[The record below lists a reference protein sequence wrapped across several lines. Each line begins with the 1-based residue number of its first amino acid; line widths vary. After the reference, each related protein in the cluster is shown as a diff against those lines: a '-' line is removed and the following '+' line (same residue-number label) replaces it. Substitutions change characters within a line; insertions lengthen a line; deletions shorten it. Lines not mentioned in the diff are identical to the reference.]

1 MAEYAPR
8 DPLAEYLAGKITLRK
23 LRVMIEHLPP
33 GSAWHRARGGPWRDT
48 ESLLWSIE
56 SRLRDLTVATHNG
69 AAVTVAA
76 ITRKPA
82 RFVSE
87 PKYLPTPPR
96 PVDDDEASPVVGDPV
111 ARAELSALVHRR
123 G

>member
-1 MAEYAPR
+1 MATYAPR
-8 DPLAEYLAGKITLRK
+8 DPLAEYLAGRITLRK

-33 GSAWHRARGGPWRDT
+33 DSAWHRARGGPWRDT

-56 SRLRDLTVATHNG
+56 SRLRDLTVATHN
-69 AAVTVAA
+69 ASAVTVAA
-76 ITRKPA
+76 ITRRQA
-82 RFVSE
+82 RFAPQ
-87 PKYLPTPPR
+87 PKYLTTPPR
-96 PVDDDEASPVVGDPV
+96 PVDDDAEPTQVGDPV